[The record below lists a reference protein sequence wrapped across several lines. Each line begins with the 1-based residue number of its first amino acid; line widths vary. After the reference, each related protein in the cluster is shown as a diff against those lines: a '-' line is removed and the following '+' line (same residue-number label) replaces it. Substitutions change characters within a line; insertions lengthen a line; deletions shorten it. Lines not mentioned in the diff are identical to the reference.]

1 VEKAPIKG
9 WRLLNRD
16 GTFNVEQKDH
26 KSAIKSDL
34 YHWFLTLPW
43 RKLYAVI
50 GCAYL
55 TINFIFACLYVACGP
70 ESLSAAPGIAPIL
83 PFWSRFGDAF
93 FFSVQTFATIGYGK
107 LVPNGILPNILVTFE
122 AFVGLVGFAMAT
134 GLVFARFSRPTARV
148 IFSKYAVINEHEKTP
163 SLIFRLANIRGNQ
176 IVEAV
181 ISVNLSIQETTD
193 EGETYRTFYEL
204 KLEQQRSPIFI
215 LTWTVVHAIEKDSPL
230 YGMTDQK
237 LRDAQA
243 EIIVSLSGI
252 DNSFSQPIHAR
263 FSYIPDDILWN
274 KRFKDMVSPPKTA
287 HSKAIVDIG
296 KIHDIV

>member
-1 VEKAPIKG
+1 VEKTPLKG

-16 GTFNVEQKDH
+16 GSFNVEQKEH
-26 KSAIKSDL
+26 RNAIKSDL

-50 GCAYL
+50 GCGYFF
-55 TINFIFACLYVACGP
+55 INIIFAALYVACGP
-70 ESLSAAPGIAPIL
+70 DSLMGATINSNTPLLA
-83 PFWSRFGDAF
+83 RFEDAF
-93 FFSVQTFATIGYGK
+93 FFSVQTFATIGYGR
-107 LVPNGILPNILVTFE
+107 LVPNGFLPNVLVTLE

-148 IFSKYAVINEHEKTP
+148 LFSNYAVINQHDKTP
-163 SLIFRLANIRGNQ
+163 SLMFRLANLRGNQ

-181 ISVNLSIQETTD
+181 ISVNLSIQETTN
-193 EGETYRTFYEL
+193 EGESYRTFYEL

-215 LTWTVVHAIEKDSPL
+215 LTWTVVHPIDQDSPL

-237 LRDAQA
+237 LRDSQA
-243 EIIVSLSGI
+243 EVIVSLSGI
-252 DNSFSQPIHAR
+252 DNSFSQSIHAR

-274 KRFKDMVSPPKTA
+274 KRFQDMVSPPVDA
-287 HSKAIVDIG
+287 HSKALVDIG